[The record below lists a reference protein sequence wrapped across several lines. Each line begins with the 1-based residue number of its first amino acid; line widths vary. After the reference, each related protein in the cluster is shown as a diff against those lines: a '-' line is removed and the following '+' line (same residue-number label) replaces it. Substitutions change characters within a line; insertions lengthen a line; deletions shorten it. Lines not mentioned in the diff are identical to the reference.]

1 MQKIFTLSRKAWAI
15 SGKLAE
21 KISQLRNALR
31 NSSHPGDS
39 TIAKASPVK
48 TTAVLAAA
56 IRRPRRPLFS

>member
-1 MQKIFTLSRKAWAI
+1 MQKIFTLSRNAWAM
-15 SGKLAE
+15 SGKLAL

-56 IRRPRRPLFS
+56 IRTPRRPLFS